1 VLQYAQNDPR
11 GSSGQQGLA
20 GLWENW
26 KDPTTNEWVRTYVI
40 ITAPANGLVATIHD
54 RMPAILH
61 RGDFDRWLGS
71 EPDPRDLLRSFPSEA
86 MRMWPISTRVNSP
99 NNDDEKLLDEIV
111 LAA

>member
-1 VLQYAQNDPR
+1 MWDVAAADGCASPL
-11 GSSGQQGLA
+11 GLA

-61 RGDFDRWLGS
+61 RGDFDR
-71 EPDPRDLLRSFPSEA
+71 
-86 MRMWPISTRVNSP
+86 
-99 NNDDEKLLDEIV
+99 
-111 LAA
+111 